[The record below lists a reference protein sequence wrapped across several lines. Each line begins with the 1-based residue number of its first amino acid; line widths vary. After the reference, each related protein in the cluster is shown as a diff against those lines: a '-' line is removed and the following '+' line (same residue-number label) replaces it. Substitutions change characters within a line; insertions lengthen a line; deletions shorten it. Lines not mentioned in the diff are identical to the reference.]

1 MWVRPDLTT
10 SAHCSD
16 LRVNEPDRR
25 SSAGSSSVWTL
36 STAAR
41 WTALGNT
48 SLDDWPMFTWSL
60 GCTSSPARLASTSLA
75 FVFDDVP
82 EPVWKT
88 SIGNWSS
95 WRPSATSSP
104 ARPMRSPSSASSSP
118 SSAFT
123 RAAAALMRPSQWT
136 TGVGTGSPDTWK
148 LSIALLVSEPQSC
161 WCTSVAMWPRLS
173 PGIGYICALLHRVRA
188 RTRACS
194 APWRRA
200 RSFRVLI
207 AGRDGSHPNRPVLDL
222 GRRGATPPDS
232 LLQPLRPS
240 Q

>member
-1 MWVRPDLTT
+1 
-10 SAHCSD
+10 
-16 LRVNEPDRR
+16 
-25 SSAGSSSVWTL
+25 
-36 STAAR
+36 
-41 WTALGNT
+41 
-48 SLDDWPMFTWSL
+48 MFTWSL
-60 GCTSSPARLASTSLA
+60 GCTSSPARLARTSLA

-161 WCTSVAMWPRLS
+161 GCTSVAMSPRLS
-173 PGIGYICALLHRVRA
+173 PEIGYIWPRFAQGSGPNPCMFCAVDDRRPRSVFSSPSVTALIRIDRSWTSAGAGRPHPIRFCSRCGHPSDEPPGRPTLHRRVCERCGMGMVLSCSRDALPGDAAALPDLHLRA
-188 RTRACS
+188 ARE
-194 APWRRA
+194 RR
-200 RSFRVLI
+200 
-207 AGRDGSHPNRPVLDL
+207 
-222 GRRGATPPDS
+222 
-232 LLQPLRPS
+232 
-240 Q
+240 